1 MFLVISYRNALTEV
15 FGRMWL
21 ARGLGHRNP
30 CNCGDFSNTLLP
42 RFFRH
47 PRNAFLLLLEHIP
60 LSSTSQDQSLEKA
73 IALILAHQ
81 NARSDWISVQPAIQ
95 RQDSLTPR
103 FGNGADVARDP
114 PAAVHCVD

>member
-21 ARGLGHRNP
+21 ARGLGHRNL

-73 IALILAHQ
+73 IAFILAHQ
-81 NARSDWISVQPAIQ
+81 NARSDWISV
-95 RQDSLTPR
+95 
-103 FGNGADVARDP
+103 
-114 PAAVHCVD
+114 